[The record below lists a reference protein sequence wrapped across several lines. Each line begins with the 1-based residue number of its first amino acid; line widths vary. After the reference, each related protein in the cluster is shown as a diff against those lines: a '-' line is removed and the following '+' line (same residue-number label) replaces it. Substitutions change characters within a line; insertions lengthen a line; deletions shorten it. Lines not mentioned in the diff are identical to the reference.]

1 MSRGTLESTTI
12 SSSVDSFT
20 VPVSGSSS
28 PSAGTKRSRFKKN
41 KHHNKLHF
49 MRIMCGGEGDKSRL
63 HYIRPSNLPVGA
75 SLSASV
81 SDDDPK
87 FTAVMYLSLW
97 SHTRRKERD
106 ELDEDKE

>member
-1 MSRGTLESTTI
+1 
-12 SSSVDSFT
+12 
-20 VPVSGSSS
+20 
-28 PSAGTKRSRFKKN
+28 
-41 KHHNKLHF
+41 
-49 MRIMCGGEGDKSRL
+49 MCGGEGDKSRL

-106 ELDEDKE
+106 ELDEDRE